1 MGRLES
7 VRLQVRV
14 AEVWLVT
21 TGGSALMFGTLD
33 KERSKCEALILT
45 IATCLTL
52 LTADTQQW
60 SPRKT
65 RADRTDR
72 VLSFGY
78 KSDAK
83 S

>member
-21 TGGSALMFGTLD
+21 TGGSVLMFGTLD
-33 KERSKCEALILT
+33 KGRNKSKALILT
-45 IATCLTL
+45 TATRWTCLTL

-60 SPRKT
+60 SQRK
-65 RADRTDR
+65 
-72 VLSFGY
+72 
-78 KSDAK
+78 K
-83 S
+83 

>member
-33 KERSKCEALILT
+33 KERSKSKALILIT
-45 IATCLTL
+45 ATRWTCLT

-60 SPRKT
+60 SQRK
-65 RADRTDR
+65 R
-72 VLSFGY
+72 
-78 KSDAK
+78 
-83 S
+83 